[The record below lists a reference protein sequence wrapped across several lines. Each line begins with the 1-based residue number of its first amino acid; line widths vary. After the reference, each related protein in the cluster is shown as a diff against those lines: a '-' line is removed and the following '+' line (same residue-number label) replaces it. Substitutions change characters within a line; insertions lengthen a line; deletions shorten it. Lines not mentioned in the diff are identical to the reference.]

1 MTSFHLLPELSP
13 KEHVDN
19 IADTIEIVSN
29 ELEDIVPM
37 ANDYIIK
44 NCCNKPNT
52 FNCYYNNPSKPVAFV
67 KLLRKD
73 EREFDILLKLSELKL
88 SEKPLNSGLIYY
100 KTYPNIKDGIVGD
113 EVRQSW
119 ESTSTVSRSS
129 ENNFRVRH
137 LNYVAVIMP
146 WAVDCNQKVIKNNRN
161 DAELRKKVVI
171 GIIDVI
177 LKLWEYG
184 LYYLDIKPENFLY
197 YDEQVVGADFGSI
210 CTEDIINKSQFDG
223 QWPVTYNVISDKGNP
238 NMTSYFFIT
247 LIFHLLKTWSDIYF
261 PNDTIVYNA
270 MSISMVDIDNLR
282 NKIGKTI
289 ASSAETPGA
298 QNMKGHKT
306 WNTLINYLIRWMQN
320 SKEDNNATICSE
332 SKRAIGMIRELK
344 RAMKKEN
351 ETIIINKVKIK
362 PQPPTKKKQEKR
374 GKINP
379 KEVFQVSEK
388 HKLSLKF

>member
-146 WAVDCNQKVIKNNRN
+146 WAVDCNQKVIKNFVGNFN
-161 DAELRKKVVI
+161 DAFIGLTGTKDEIDKVIKSFKIYVNYNKKNLLHIVI
-171 GIIDVI
+171 T
-177 LKLWEYG
+177 G
-184 LYYLDIKPENFLY
+184 L
-197 YDEQVVGADFGSI
+197 G
-210 CTEDIINKSQFDG
+210 NKSDG
-223 QWPVTYNVISDKGNP
+223 DG
-238 NMTSYFFIT
+238 FFT
-247 LIFHLLKTWSDIYF
+247 
-261 PNDTIVYNA
+261 
-270 MSISMVDIDNLR
+270 
-282 NKIGKTI
+282 
-289 ASSAETPGA
+289 
-298 QNMKGHKT
+298 
-306 WNTLINYLIRWMQN
+306 
-320 SKEDNNATICSE
+320 
-332 SKRAIGMIRELK
+332 
-344 RAMKKEN
+344 
-351 ETIIINKVKIK
+351 
-362 PQPPTKKKQEKR
+362 
-374 GKINP
+374 GKIRKQFPLWLETNTFKNLVKSYSP
-379 KEVFQVSEK
+379 CKIQHGGLGAFYVKLRVKE
-388 HKLSLKF
+388 